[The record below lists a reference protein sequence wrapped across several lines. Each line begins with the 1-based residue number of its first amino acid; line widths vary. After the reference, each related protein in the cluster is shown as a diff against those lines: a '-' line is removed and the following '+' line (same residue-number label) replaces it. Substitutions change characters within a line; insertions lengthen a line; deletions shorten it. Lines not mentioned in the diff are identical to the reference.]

1 MECVFQNVKSK
12 GQVKEN
18 NKNAKAAILL
28 LLEIVEV
35 RPKDIKQDRKEYLL
49 LKASIHNKAITVM
62 ITCAETT
69 EDARRNRVL
78 LVGYF
83 NISLSRRRLN
93 KFYKISKNTKDQ
105 NNPTSWMENKL
116 SSQHMRYIRKTSLY
130 IWAQKYISGNI
141 ADHEDIELEI

>member
-1 MECVFQNVKSK
+1 
-12 GQVKEN
+12 
-18 NKNAKAAILL
+18 
-28 LLEIVEV
+28 
-35 RPKDIKQDRKEYLL
+35 
-49 LKASIHNKAITVM
+49 M

-69 EDARRNRVL
+69 EDARRNRAL

-93 KFYKISKNTKDQ
+93 KFYKTSKNAKDQ

-116 SSQHMRYIRKTSLY
+116 TIETISFQHIRYIRKTSLY
-130 IWAQKYISGNI
+130 IWAQKYIGGNI